1 MTENGPAA
9 YGDRIAGVYDEWFAV
24 PKDAEDAASF
34 LSELA
39 GQGSALE
46 LGIGTGRV
54 ALPLFRRGVEVR
66 GIDASEAMVEK
77 LREKPGGE
85 NVPKSPPSR
94 SVNAASRPALY
105 PTHDLICQRAGRLR
119 SSAA

>member
-9 YGDRIAGVYDEWFAV
+9 YGDQIAGVYDEWFAV

-54 ALPLFRRGVEVR
+54 ALPLLRRGVE
-66 GIDASEAMVEK
+66 
-77 LREKPGGE
+77 
-85 NVPKSPPSR
+85 PPI
-94 SVNAASRPALY
+94 N
-105 PTHDLICQRAGRLR
+105 
-119 SSAA
+119 